1 MSFQKVKTISFCVGQ
16 KHYSGA
22 KTING
27 EIVFNGKTGKEYKLL
42 VGRFLNCYRKKSIF
56 VKDKTIEVEGPGDFF

>member
-1 MSFQKVKTISFCVGQ
+1 MSFQKFKTNSFCVGQ

-27 EIVFNGKTGKEYKLL
+27 EIVFNGKTGNECNLI
-42 VGRFLNCYRKKSIF
+42 VGQFSNCYRKKSIF
-56 VKDKTIEVEGPGDFF
+56 VKDNTIKVEGPGDFF